1 MISTQPSKHQA
12 EVAMPTHTELLIIG
26 AGPFGLATAAYAKHL
41 DIDHV
46 VIGKPM
52 DFWQSNM
59 PKGMHLRS
67 ACDWHL
73 DPIDVHTIER
83 YLQTKNLHPADVE
96 PLSLDFYLSYAQ
108 WFQEQKAIEAIPSMV
123 RRLDCSNGANHVFH
137 AMLDDGDTITAKSVV
152 IAVGFRYF
160 KEVPEEFTRLLPAGR
175 LSHTCDCVD
184 FAPLKGKQVLVIG
197 GRQSAFEWAA
207 LMHEQGAAAVHISHR
222 HPTPEFKVSDWSWV
236 NPLVEAMV
244 ANPGWFRNLSPE
256 EKDAVNRRLW
266 AEGRL
271 KIEPW
276 LEPRIDHKDSIKLWP
291 QTQVVACREL
301 SNGALE
307 VRLDSGAT
315 LTVDHIILATGYKV
329 NINHIPFLGAGNI
342 LPQLETRNGFP
353 VLGEQFQTNLPGL
366 FFTSF
371 PAGQDF
377 GPFFGFTVAVRASA
391 KLIGSAVRH

>member
-1 MISTQPSKHQA
+1 MKIWGGM
-12 EVAMPTHTELLIIG
+12 VMPKHTELLIIG
-26 AGPFGLATAAYAKHL
+26 AGPFGLAMAAYATHL
-41 DIDHV
+41 NIDHV

-59 PKGMHLRS
+59 PKGMYLRS

-73 DPIDVHTIER
+73 DPIDVHTLDR
-83 YLQTKNLHPADVE
+83 YVQTKQLRPTDVE

-123 RRLDCSNGANHVFH
+123 RRLDRTNGTNGGFS
-137 AMLDDGDTITAKSVV
+137 AMLDDGDTITAENAL

-175 LSHTCDCVD
+175 FSHTCDCVD
-184 FAPLKGKQVLVIG
+184 FTPLQGKRALIIG

-207 LMHEQGAAAVHISHR
+207 LMHEHGAAAVHLSHR
-222 HPTPEFKVSDWSWV
+222 HASPEFKVSDWSWV
-236 NPLVEAMV
+236 NPLLEAMV
-244 ANPGWFRNLSPE
+244 VNPRWFRNLSPE
-256 EKDAVNRRLW
+256 GKDTVNQRLW

-271 KIEPW
+271 KVEPW
-276 LEPRIDHKDSIKLWP
+276 LGPRINNVDTIRVWP

-301 SNGALE
+301 SHGELA
-307 VRLDSGAT
+307 VRFDSGVR

-329 NINHIPFLGAGNI
+329 NINRIPFLEAGNI

-353 VLGEQFQTNLPGL
+353 VLDAQFQTNLPGL
-366 FFTSF
+366 FFTSA

-391 KLIGSAVRH
+391 KLIGSAIRH